1 MRRIAV
7 GIGIALALTVAAPAA
22 AATRTPS
29 AYETELFRALATCQ
43 TRTQD
48 TALLNRCVR
57 DLAAPD
63 TTVPFEIDLF
73 RTFTYCLWLAADGD
87 SMYPGVHP
95 NEVNNCLEDFG
106 F

>member
-29 AYETELFRALATCQ
+29 AYETELFQALTTCQ
-43 TRTQD
+43 ARVHD
-48 TALLNRCVR
+48 LAELNRCIG
-57 DLAAPD
+57 DLAAPNPAK
-63 TTVPFEIDLF
+63 PFEIDLF
-73 RTFTYCLWLAADGD
+73 RAFSYCMWLTGD
-87 SMYPGVHP
+87 LDALYRTHDIVSD
-95 NEVNNCLEDFG
+95 CLADFG